1 MLASP
6 FRRPPPLRLIH
17 RRDEPVRRLYAPPS
31 LSASLLR
38 LLHRREEPIRRRYT
52 SSAAPP
58 LPPQRGACPLL
69 LRLLCRRCRSISSTV
84 LKIPSAATMLAPLFR
99 RPPPLRLLRQR
110 FCSASS
116 TDVRSLS
123 AAATPPLPV
132 SLLASRAP
140 PPRGARPPLL
150 RLFHNHRSFPRSHRF
165 LPSLHAG
172 PERRG

>member
-17 RRDEPVRRLYAPPS
+17 RRDEPVRRLYGPPS
-31 LSASLLR
+31 LLASLLR
-38 LLHRREEPIRRRYT
+38 LLHCREEPIRRRYT
-52 SSAAPP
+52 FSAAPP
-58 LPPQRGACPLL
+58 LPPQRGACPPL
-69 LRLLCRRCRSISSTV
+69 LRLLRRRCRSVSSTV
-84 LKIPSAATMLAPLFR
+84 LKIPSAVAMLAPPFR
-99 RPPPLRLLRQR
+99 HPPPLCLLRQR

-140 PPRGARPPLL
+140 PPGGARPPLL

-165 LPSLHAG
+165 LP
-172 PERRG
+172 

>member
-69 LRLLCRRCRSISSTV
+69 LRLFAAMPLHLLHRLEDPVRR
-84 LKIPSAATMLAPLFR
+84 
-99 RPPPLRLLRQR
+99 
-110 FCSASS
+110 
-116 TDVRSLS
+116 LS
-123 AAATPPLPV
+123 MRAAAVRRRRTP
-132 SLLASRAP
+132 R
-140 PPRGARPPLL
+140 
-150 RLFHNHRSFPRSHRF
+150 
-165 LPSLHAG
+165 
-172 PERRG
+172 